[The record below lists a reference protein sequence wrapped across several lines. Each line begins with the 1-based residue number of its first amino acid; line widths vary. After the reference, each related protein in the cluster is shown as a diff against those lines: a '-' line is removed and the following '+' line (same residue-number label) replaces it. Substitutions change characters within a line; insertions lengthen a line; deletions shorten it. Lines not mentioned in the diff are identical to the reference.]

1 MSNSTLIIILLIL
14 LAIVVGALTLNQSSR
29 PHELAA
35 TRHHKP
41 KEIIM
46 PDLSKTDL
54 IDLAWDS
61 FKEVKVDAAE
71 YRPIDL
77 VLPEHLQYENVYRA
91 VVLPG
96 ELREALGKRVRLS
109 GIVFLNQSGIKNDRI
124 HQFALLPPYSV
135 ACNHCA
141 EADSRM
147 EWTIFVDSSAK
158 PWALPDQDPLIA
170 TVEGVLGV
178 KDDNFLGCALTM
190 RDADV
195 SDLKP
200 LEEINEFAPQH
211 RHEHQ

>member
-14 LAIVVGALTLNQSSR
+14 LVIALGALTLNQSSR
-29 PHELAA
+29 PQELAA

-46 PDLSKTDL
+46 PDFPKKGL

-77 VLPEHLQYENVYRA
+77 VLPEHLQYENVYREI
-91 VVLPG
+91 VLPG

-147 EWTIFVDSSAK
+147 EWTIFVDSSED
-158 PWALPDQDPLIA
+158 PWPVPDHDPLIA

-178 KDDNFLGCALTM
+178 KEDNFLGCALTM
-190 RDADV
+190 RAADV
-195 SDLKP
+195 FDLKP
-200 LEEINEFAPQH
+200 LEEINEFAPNHQH
-211 RHEHQ
+211 DNQ